1 MRQQC
6 IFILGGAR
14 SGKSSF
20 ALKLAQA
27 MSDRVLF
34 VATAEVK
41 DEEMAE
47 RVQKHRQSR
56 PPSWQVLEA
65 PSSVGRRIYQEK
77 GFDVV
82 IIDCLSLL
90 VSNLLI
96 KGKRAGVEGR
106 VSKEIEEIKA
116 CIESLDA
123 TFIIV
128 SNEVGMGLVPPNKLG
143 RVYRDLLGWVN
154 QVIATFSQEVYLT
167 VSGLHLRLK

>member
-34 VATAEVK
+34 VATAEVR

-96 KGKRAGVEGR
+96 KGKRAGAEER

-154 QVIATFSQEVYLT
+154 QAIANFSQEVYLT
-167 VSGLHLRLK
+167 VSGLYLRLK

>member
-96 KGKRAGVEGR
+96 KGKRAGVEKIGR
-106 VSKEIEEIKA
+106 AHV
-116 CIESLDA
+116 
-123 TFIIV
+123 
-128 SNEVGMGLVPPNKLG
+128 
-143 RVYRDLLGWVN
+143 
-154 QVIATFSQEVYLT
+154 
-167 VSGLHLRLK
+167 

>member
-96 KGKRAGVEGR
+96 KGKRAGAEER

-154 QVIATFSQEVYLT
+154 QAIANFSQEVYLT

>member
-56 PPSWQVLEA
+56 PPNWQVLEA
-65 PSSVGRRIYQEK
+65 PSSVGGRICQEK

-96 KGKRAGVEGR
+96 KGKRAGAEER
-106 VSKEIEEIKA
+106 VNKEIEEIKT
-116 CIESLDA
+116 CIEGLDA

-154 QVIATFSQEVYLT
+154 QVIANFSQEVYLT

>member
-20 ALKLAQA
+20 ALKLAQG

-65 PSSVGRRIYQEK
+65 PSSVGRRICQEK

-96 KGKRAGVEGR
+96 KGKRAGAEER

-128 SNEVGMGLVPPNKLG
+128 SNEVGMGLVPSNKLG

-154 QVIATFSQEVYLT
+154 QMIADFSQEVYLT

>member
-1 MRQQC
+1 MRQKC

-27 MSDRVLF
+27 ISDRVLF

-47 RVQKHRQSR
+47 RVQKHKTSR

-65 PSSVGRRIYQEK
+65 PSSVGRRIGQEK

-96 KGKRAGVEGR
+96 KGERAGAEER
-106 VSKEIEEIKA
+106 VSKEIQEIKA

-128 SNEVGMGLVPPNKLG
+128 SNEVGMSLVPSNKLG
-143 RVYRDLLGWVN
+143 RVYRDLLGWAN
-154 QVIATFSQEVYLT
+154 QVIANFAQEVYLT

>member
-1 MRQQC
+1 
-6 IFILGGAR
+6 
-14 SGKSSF
+14 
-20 ALKLAQA
+20 

-65 PSSVGRRIYQEK
+65 PSSVGRRICQEK

-96 KGKRAGVEGR
+96 KGKRAGAEER

-128 SNEVGMGLVPPNKLG
+128 SNEVGMGLVPSNKLG

-154 QVIATFSQEVYLT
+154 QMIANFSQEVYLT
-167 VSGLHLRLK
+167 VSGLHLKLK